1 MGITTSI
8 ARLILSYRVRAIK
21 RYATQAEQIQRR
33 MLRKLVRAARNTEWG
48 REHGYKDIHCYEDF
62 AARVPIG
69 DYASHKPYILKM
81 LDGSGDILWK
91 GRIKRFATSSG
102 TTSDVIKYIPVS
114 KRGLKRC
121 HLRGGRDVTATYLEQ
136 NRSSRAGSGYSLVLS
151 GTFQEELCKG
161 KIKAGDISAIMA
173 EAAPSFYRRLLHL
186 VPSAKTALIKD
197 LYQKYDAVCDQ
208 IIHRN
213 LVSFSGLPPWNI
225 MILEMAV
232 KKAGAKS
239 AEQLWP
245 GMELFAHG
253 GMALRPYRHKL
264 EKLFPSGKL
273 HYIENYNASEGF
285 FGVQTDMSDPAM
297 TLMLDYEVFFE
308 FVPMSQYGRS
318 DAAAIPV
325 WKTELGVDY
334 AVVVSTSSGLWRYD
348 MGDVIRFTR
357 RSPYRF
363 EFVGRTH
370 QNINLW
376 GEDLSVQQA
385 EKAMAKACRECGAS
399 VLEYTVAPVF
409 LEDQTNSGWHQ
420 WLVEFT
426 SEPASLEEFAR
437 VLDQAVQEENHDYDD
452 FRNYTGGKQLEVVA
466 ARPGLFY
473 QWLESK
479 GKLGGQHKV
488 PRLSPG
494 RKYIDEL
501 LSLNSNTAVMG
512 PNDVPMTAK

>member
-1 MGITTSI
+1 MGLITTA

-48 REHGYKDIHCYEDF
+48 REHGYKDIHSYEDF

-91 GRIKRFATSSG
+91 GCIKRFATSSG

-121 HLRGGRDVTATYLEQ
+121 HLRGGRDVTATYLDQ
-136 NRSSRAGSGYSLVLS
+136 NRSSRVGSGYSLVLS

-173 EAAPSFYRRLLHL
+173 HAAPPLYRKLLHL
-186 VPSAKTALIKD
+186 VPSIKTADIKD
-197 LYQKYDAVCDQ
+197 VHRKYDAVSDQ
-208 IIHRN
+208 IIGCD
-213 LVSFSGLPPWNI
+213 LASFSGVPTWNI
-225 MILEMAV
+225 LILEMAM
-232 KKAGAKS
+232 KKAGAKT

-253 GMALRPYRHKL
+253 GMALGPYKHKL
-264 EKLFPSGKL
+264 ETLFPSGKL
-273 HYIENYNASEGF
+273 KFIENYNASEGF
-285 FGVQTDMSDPAM
+285 FGIQTDLKDPSM

-308 FVPMSQYGRS
+308 FIPMPQYGRS
-318 DAAAIPV
+318 DAKAVPV
-325 WKTELGVDY
+325 WQVELGVDY
-334 AVVVSTSSGLWRYD
+334 DVIISTSSGLWRYD
-348 MGDVIRFTR
+348 MGDVIRFTGV
-357 RSPYRF
+357 SPYRF
-363 EFVGRTH
+363 QFVGRTH

-385 EKAMAKACRECGAS
+385 EKAMAKACEQCGAS
-399 VLEYTVAPVF
+399 VREFTVAPVF
-409 LEDQTNSGWHQ
+409 LEDNTSGGWHQ
-420 WLVEFT
+420 WLVEFIQR
-426 SEPASLEEFAR
+426 PVSLEEFEH
-437 VLDQAVQEENHDYDD
+437 VLENAVREEDHDYK
-452 FRNYTGGKQLEVVA
+452 NVQLNCEGTPLRVTQ

-473 QWLESK
+473 DWLETK